1 MRGWSWAGNVHL
13 QPKKSTI
20 SLAVS
25 QKVWQD
31 SEGRWFCPST
41 LHWWDL
47 TCAMGSLAQ
56 QVQRKAIEVIKGVEH
71 LSYEDRL
78 RAFGSYSLDKSL
90 EQLGRSPSGL
100 GWKQDKE
107 HFRSLLVQLISFQ
120 VREHSRLSIYFWG
133 HLLMPGFVH
142 TFSGLQVPMY
152 ELVSNTD
159 LLYIFPHSTAILV
172 QHFLFAC
179 INVRNGTSQRL

>member
-1 MRGWSWAGNVHL
+1 M
-13 QPKKSTI
+13 
-20 SLAVS
+20 
-25 QKVWQD
+25 
-31 SEGRWFCPST
+31 
-41 LHWWDL
+41 
-47 TCAMGSLAQ
+47 
-56 QVQRKAIEVIKGVEH
+56 
-71 LSYEDRL
+71 
-78 RAFGSYSLDKSL
+78 
-90 EQLGRSPSGL
+90 
-100 GWKQDKE
+100 
-107 HFRSLLVQLISFQ
+107 QLISFQ